1 MKFKRNTELLLLA
14 KMQSNETF
22 NVNTRM
28 QLVQFAIKTL
38 ISCR

>member
-14 KMQSNETF
+14 KMQGIETF

-28 QLVQFAIKTL
+28 QSIQFAIKTF
-38 ISCR
+38 I